1 MKGAGALQL
10 QVFRML
16 HRLDQPLKRNVVFI
30 AVADEEVANGGVRQL
45 IADHWSDLQ
54 CTHAINEGGIGLRDL
69 IFENQNL
76 YTISVGEKG
85 VLWVRVT
92 AKGEPGH
99 GSTPRPSQSPSI
111 LLEALKKIE
120 STPPQYAPPE
130 SFYTLTSIAGKAR
143 GGLIGGL
150 LQYPFVVKRLLK
162 RKVLS
167 NPISAAGTTNT
178 INLTGFDG
186 AMSPNVVPS
195 ASSAL
200 LDIRVLPGTSTSD
213 MLDML
218 HERID
223 DERVHLEV
231 LTAHEAE
238 VSPIDDPVYQALARH
253 SERTAPDA
261 VAVPAISVGFTD
273 SVFLRQKGVHAYG
286 LVPFM
291 VTGEEL
297 MGMHGNNEHVSLEN
311 IATGLRIYWGALL
324 ELALKTEPPQ
334 ER

>member
-1 MKGAGALQL
+1 
-10 QVFRML
+10 
-16 HRLDQPLKRNVVFI
+16 
-30 AVADEEVANGGVRQL
+30 
-45 IADHWSDLQ
+45 
-54 CTHAINEGGIGLRDL
+54 
-69 IFENQNL
+69 
-76 YTISVGEKG
+76 
-85 VLWVRVT
+85 
-92 AKGEPGH
+92 
-99 GSTPRPSQSPSI
+99 
-111 LLEALKKIE
+111 
-120 STPPQYAPPE
+120 
-130 SFYTLTSIAGKAR
+130 
-143 GGLIGGL
+143 
-150 LQYPFVVKRLLK
+150 
-162 RKVLS
+162 
-167 NPISAAGTTNT
+167 
-178 INLTGFDG
+178 
-186 AMSPNVVPS
+186 
-195 ASSAL
+195 
-200 LDIRVLPGTSTSD
+200 